1 MVDTDTIE
9 VTASTPEQ
17 VGVTA
22 AKLGI
27 PIFESRLETSSLEDV
42 FLRLTSHPAEEG
54 RTP

>member
-1 MVDTDTIE
+1 VVDTDTIE

-42 FLRLTSHPAEEG
+42 FFRLTSHPAEEG